1 VDKELVG
8 WLRPEG
14 CGRWLS
20 VQAEVVRS
28 GVPQRSTSVTL
39 SVTQR
44 MGWRVPSADG
54 TWLSGAADTT
64 GGRDA
69 MQGDLDRLR
78 SGRWHCWC
86 PIPGGDL
93 WGPDLVGALSP
104 GQGWDWGTVRSLPRN
119 FHVPWS

>member
-1 VDKELVG
+1 
-8 WLRPEG
+8 
-14 CGRWLS
+14 
-20 VQAEVVRS
+20 
-28 GVPQRSTSVTL
+28 
-39 SVTQR
+39 
-44 MGWRVPSADG
+44 
-54 TWLSGAADTT
+54 
-64 GGRDA
+64 

-104 GQGWDWGTVRSLPRN
+104 WQGWDWGTVRSLPRN